1 MSDRKKRLLVVK
13 AAMTVNGGAARDL
26 LRNLEEINDR
36 FEVKFACL
44 NILPEQEKI
53 IKNLGIEIL
62 LPDEQWVPKGGLW
75 NEIFA
80 GQERSASTSW
90 LNHYSVHEAIKWAD
104 AIHLTGGN
112 GSMEFPQFAVTA

>member
-36 FEVKFACL
+36 YEVKFACL

-62 LPDEQWVPKGGLW
+62 LPDEQWVPKGG
-75 NEIFA
+75 
-80 GQERSASTSW
+80 
-90 LNHYSVHEAIKWAD
+90 SVSYT
-104 AIHLTGGN
+104 HLTL
-112 GSMEFPQFAVTA
+112 PTKA